1 MVSSSFTH
9 TSVLAVDLK
18 ESTQFYEEVFG
29 MERVPSPNFS
39 VPVEWLR
46 CGDLQLHLFERD
58 VEPAEFFHFGLD
70 VDDFESVYRA
80 IQASDV
86 ARFDSGGADLDD
98 DPVVYL
104 LPDGSVQLY
113 FRDPAGNLVEVNYP
127 DGDDVDRTI
136 VTKVVDRD
144 AQIPQTGEAAEAVL
158 YHDERLVQLGR

>member
-9 TSVLAVDLK
+9 TSILAVNLE

-46 CGDLQLHLFERD
+46 CEDLQLHLFERD

-70 VDDFESVYRA
+70 VDDFESVYQA
-80 IQASDV
+80 IQASEA
-86 ARFDSGGADLDD
+86 ARFDRGGEGVDD

-113 FRDPAGNLVEVNYP
+113 IRDPADNLLEVNYA
-127 DGDDVDRTI
+127 DGNDIDRTI
-136 VTKVVDRD
+136 VPEIVDRD
-144 AQIPQTGEAAEAVL
+144 DQIAQTGEASEAVL
-158 YHDERLVQLGR
+158 YHDERLAQLGR